1 MSMDNVLLGINAIPG
16 VIGSA
21 AFDSDDACLAHQVPA
36 PYEQI
41 LMTQVMRELRSAL
54 GVLSYLDDSSSAWGM
69 FVVGYE
75 EGYIIIRPVDE
86 TTTILVLASLTLN
99 LAMLGIGFN
108 VASLKLAQERTGGQ
122 HAAAIGSTS
131 QSGRLGSQSVAPRG
145 STSLLSQSGGDT
157 APPPNAVGPD
167 VMNALLKLFAKQIG
181 PFAKVILKEE
191 LTKIGATASTLVR
204 SQYEDLVG
212 MLVRRL
218 PDSGKRKEFMTDVAN
233 LTSRR

>member
-1 MSMDNVLLGINAIPG
+1 
-16 VIGSA
+16 
-21 AFDSDDACLAHQVPA
+21 
-36 PYEQI
+36 
-41 LMTQVMRELRSAL
+41 MTQVMRELRSAL

-75 EGYIIIRPVDE
+75 EGYVIIRPIDE

-108 VASLKLAQERTGGQ
+108 VASLKLAQDRSGQ
-122 HAAAIGSTS
+122 HAAMGSTS
-131 QSGRLGSQSVAPRG
+131 QSGRLGSQPAAPRG
-145 STSLLSQSGGDT
+145 STSLLSQSGGDA